1 MKNIVKII
9 LLSSVIA
16 VVCIGAAHVALAD
29 VYFCDPT
36 ENPCNPPPVCSGN
49 SCTFTNTVQGGGSV
63 TFFRNPTIVGPFN
76 KDGRVRLYIY
86 GLNDNPGAPVSG
98 VRITLSNG
106 SQSDQ
111 FDVASRNIIDTT
123 ISVHQG
129 DYVSMY
135 VEDYLSGWLP
145 QGVSPGY
152 RGDVGWNAPDGAQ
165 QCGSGLPHHDGGG
178 FYSKVYVGSLITLAG
193 QAGEP
198 LVSKQCWDDWP
209 EWSGDYDF
217 EDYFMVFS
225 YVPIPLPIVYLKANG
240 SDGPITVAYQNR
252 NSLNLSWTSQNADSC
267 TASND
272 AGLSTWSGSK
282 SPPSAGNQTISLSQV
297 RTYTFTLTCQ
307 NNTSGNSA
315 SDSVQVTLLAPGA
328 PVVVTKGVV
337 VTY

>member
-1 MKNIVKII
+1 MKINFQKYSKIVKFFIVFTVVLMTMRVFDVFAYVYNENPSTFGNFPKAGQLRVYYKDFLGGPGFNMLI
-9 LLSSVIA
+9 TKNGVSKSFSLPGYQGQTMLDTGIQVALGDLITVDLVEADADGGECVGWIA
-16 VVCIGAAHVALAD
+16 VQD
-29 VYFCDPT
+29 
-36 ENPCNPPPVCSGN
+36 
-49 SCTFTNTVQGGGSV
+49 
-63 TFFRNPTIVGPFN
+63 N
-76 KDGRVRLYIY
+76 K
-86 GLNDNPGAPVSG
+86 
-98 VRITLSNG
+98 
-106 SQSDQ
+106 
-111 FDVASRNIIDTT
+111 
-123 ISVHQG
+123 
-129 DYVSMY
+129 
-135 VEDYLSGWLP
+135 
-145 QGVSPGY
+145 
-152 RGDVGWNAPDGAQ
+152 
-165 QCGSGLPHHDGGG
+165 CGSGLPDGNGG
-178 FYSKVYVGSLITLAG
+178 HYQIIDVSQWINWAN

-198 LVSKQCWDDWP
+198 LVSRQCWGDWP
-209 EWSGDYDF
+209 EWSGDLDF
-217 EDYFMVFS
+217 EDFLLVFS
-225 YVPIPLPIVYLKANG
+225 YAPVPQPTVDLKANG